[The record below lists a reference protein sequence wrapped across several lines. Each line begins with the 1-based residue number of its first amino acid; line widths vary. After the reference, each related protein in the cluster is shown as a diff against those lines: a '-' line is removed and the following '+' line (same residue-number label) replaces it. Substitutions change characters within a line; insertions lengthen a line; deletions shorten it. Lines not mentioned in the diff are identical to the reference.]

1 MSKENELFKSS
12 LKVPVFKTYN
22 KAIFNLLH
30 TPEYE
35 NYTDVVLST
44 LGQELEQFF
53 KPKEMSLKYRYK
65 SLKSFENNIKKDSKV
80 EGHEFHSKYNK
91 YINYDIIGMRLVIN
105 KIPEDFT
112 IDKNFIDNC
121 KKDLKSVKQQLF
133 ELENKYYSQNI
144 HNNDEFLAEYIKKSN
159 KLKHE
164 IEYLENCCNFDTLL
178 LKRNQT
184 QKILSNL
191 NKNSSKYYK
200 GEIEHAKT
208 LLNNLNNTLGMI
220 AGDYVIDH
228 IIKTSPK
235 LKQLGIYLND
245 DRKKFFYDD
254 TGYTAVH
261 FCLESSKY
269 PLWRAELQDRSSEV
283 EYLSKFVNV
292 THNSLPGKK
301 RRLENLPAK
310 SPNTKLNKYLTHHR
324 YTSSS
329 TKHNT
334 KAIRKFL
341 QKLDF
346 IIPLYTKY
354 TKNGYIKKYTK
365 SENVRHYYKKL
376 LLENFEYDKNLKNFL
391 EETTNDEFLPELN
404 GNRFND
410 EKTI

>member
-1 MSKENELFKSS
+1 MSNEHELFKSS
-12 LKVPVFKTYN
+12 LSVPVFETYN
-22 KAIFNLLH
+22 RAIFNLLH

-105 KIPEDFT
+105 KIPEDFKL
-112 IDKNFIDNC
+112 DKYFIDNC
-121 KKDLKSVKQQLF
+121 KKDLKSVIQQLF
-133 ELENKYYSQNI
+133 ELEKQYYSYDTD
-144 HNNDEFLAEYIKKSN
+144 NDKKFLDDYIKKYD

-164 IEYLENCCNFDTLL
+164 IEYLENCCNFDNLL

-184 QKILSNL
+184 QKILANL
-191 NKNSSKYYK
+191 NNNNSKYYK
-200 GEIEHAKT
+200 GEIEHAQT
-208 LLNNLNNTLGMI
+208 LLNNLNSTLGMI
-220 AGDYVIDH
+220 AGDYVIEH
-228 IIKTSPK
+228 IINTSSK
-235 LKQLGIYLND
+235 LKQLGVYLNN
-245 DRKKFFYDD
+245 DRKKFFYDK

-261 FCLESSKY
+261 FCLESSKL
-269 PLWRAELQDRSSEV
+269 PLWKAELQDRSSEV

-301 RRLENLPAK
+301 RRLEKLPNKA
-310 SPNTKLNKYLTHHR
+310 PYTKINEYLKHHR
-324 YTSSS
+324 YRFSSS
-329 TKHNT
+329 KRNT
-334 KAIRKFL
+334 KANKKFL
-341 QKLDF
+341 QNLDYV
-346 IIPLYTKY
+346 IPLYTKY

-376 LLENFEYDKNLKNFL
+376 LLENPDYNKELKTFL
-391 EETTNDEFLPELN
+391 KESTNDEFLPKLT
-404 GNRFND
+404 GNRVND